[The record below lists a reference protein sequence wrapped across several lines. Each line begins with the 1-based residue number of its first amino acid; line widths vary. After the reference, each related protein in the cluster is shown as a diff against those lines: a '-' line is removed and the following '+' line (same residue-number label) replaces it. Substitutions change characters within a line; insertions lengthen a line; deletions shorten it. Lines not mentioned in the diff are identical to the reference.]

1 MANLKISQVEK
12 TTNMDAD
19 AYVLVVQNGKN
30 YRMSIK
36 EAIAANVDIKDV
48 DLSNYYTKEET
59 TTIVNNAIEDID
71 VDLSNYYTKEETT
84 NIINDSIEDFEI
96 VSEDGNVT
104 TITEVVNTVETQT
117 EQIGKLENIVEN
129 INKDVAT
136 EEDAEVTFDN
146 IFTY

>member
-36 EAIAANVDIKDV
+36 EAIAANVDLGDV

-59 TTIVNNAIEDID
+59 V
-71 VDLSNYYTKEETT
+71 
-84 NIINDSIEDFEI
+84 NIINDSIEDFEV
-96 VSEDGNVT
+96 VSEGGNVT
-104 TITEVVNTVETQT
+104 TITEVVNNVETQSEKIVELT
-117 EQIGKLENIVEN
+117 TTAETHAEQIDKLENIVQN
-129 INKDVAT
+129 INKDVAV
-136 EEDAEVTFDN
+136 EEDADATFND

>member
-12 TTNMDAD
+12 KTDMDTD

-59 TTIVNNAIEDID
+59 A
-71 VDLSNYYTKEETT
+71 
-84 NIINDSIEDFEI
+84 NIINDSIEDYEI
-96 VSEDGNVT
+96 VSEGGNTT
-104 TITEVVNTVETQT
+104 TITEVVNNVETQA
-117 EQIGKLENIVEN
+117 EQIAKLENTVQN
-129 INKDVAT
+129 INEAIAT
-136 EEDAEVTFDN
+136 EEDANATFDD

>member
-36 EAIAANVDIKDV
+36 EAIAANVDLGDV
-48 DLSNYYTKEET
+48 ELSNYYTKEET
-59 TTIVNNAIEDID
+59 V
-71 VDLSNYYTKEETT
+71 Y
-84 NIINDSIEDFEI
+84 IINESIEDFEV
-96 VSEDGNVT
+96 VSEGGNRT
-104 TITEVVNTVETQT
+104 TITEVVNTVETQSDKIVELT
-117 EQIGKLENIVEN
+117 TTAENHAEQIDKLENIVQN
-129 INKDVAT
+129 INKDVAV
-136 EEDAEVTFDN
+136 EEDADATFDG

>member
-36 EAIAANVDIKDV
+36 DAIAANVDLGDV

-59 TTIVNNAIEDID
+59 V
-71 VDLSNYYTKEETT
+71 
-84 NIINDSIEDFEI
+84 NIINDSIEDFEV
-96 VSEDGNVT
+96 VSEGGNVT
-104 TITEVVNTVETQT
+104 TITEVVNNVETQA
-117 EQIGKLENIVEN
+117 EQIAKLENTVQN
-129 INKDVAT
+129 INEAIAT
-136 EEDAEVTFDN
+136 EEDANTSFAD

>member
-36 EAIAANVDIKDV
+36 EAIAANVDLGDV

-59 TTIVNNAIEDID
+59 A
-71 VDLSNYYTKEETT
+71 
-84 NIINDSIEDFEI
+84 NIINESIEDFTV
-96 VSEDGNVT
+96 VSEGGNVT
-104 TITEVVNTVETQT
+104 TITEVVNTVETQSDKIVELTTTT
-117 EQIGKLENIVEN
+117 ETHAEKIDKLENIN
-129 INKDVAT
+129 RDVAV
-136 EEDAEVTFDN
+136 EEDANATFDD

>member
-12 TTNMDAD
+12 TQDMSTD

-48 DLSNYYTKEET
+48 DLSNYYTKLET
-59 TTIVNNAIEDID
+59 I
-71 VDLSNYYTKEETT
+71 

-96 VSEDGNVT
+96 VSEGGNTT
-104 TITEVVNTVETQT
+104 TITEVVNNVETQS
-117 EQIGKLENIVEN
+117 EKIVELENTVQN
-129 INKDVAT
+129 INEAIAT
-136 EEDAEVTFDN
+136 KEDADATFGD
-146 IFTY
+146 IFIY

>member
-19 AYVLVVQNGKN
+19 AYILVVQNGKN

-48 DLSNYYTKEET
+48 
-59 TTIVNNAIEDID
+59 
-71 VDLSNYYTKEETT
+71 
-84 NIINDSIEDFEI
+84 
-96 VSEDGNVT
+96 
-104 TITEVVNTVETQT
+104 VNTVETQSDKIVELT
-117 EQIGKLENIVEN
+117 TTAETHAEQIDKLENIVQN
-129 INKDVAT
+129 INKDVAV
-136 EEDAEVTFDN
+136 EEDADATFDG

>member
-12 TTNMDAD
+12 TQDMSTD

-48 DLSNYYTKEET
+48 
-59 TTIVNNAIEDID
+59 
-71 VDLSNYYTKEETT
+71 
-84 NIINDSIEDFEI
+84 
-96 VSEDGNVT
+96 
-104 TITEVVNTVETQT
+104 VNTVETQSDKIVELT
-117 EQIGKLENIVEN
+117 TTTETHAEQIDKLENIVQN
-129 INKDVAT
+129 INKDVAV
-136 EEDAEVTFDN
+136 EEDADATFDN

>member
-19 AYVLVVQNGKN
+19 AYILVVQNGKN

-36 EAIAANVDIKDV
+36 EAIAANVDLGDV

-59 TTIVNNAIEDID
+59 A
-71 VDLSNYYTKEETT
+71 
-84 NIINDSIEDFEI
+84 NIINDSIEDFTV
-96 VSEDGNVT
+96 VSEGGNAT
-104 TITEVVNTVETQT
+104 TITEVVNAVETQA
-117 EQIGKLENIVEN
+117 EQIDNLQNIVEN
-129 INKDVAT
+129 INRDVAV
-136 EEDAEVTFDN
+136 EEDANATFDG

>member
-59 TTIVNNAIEDID
+59 T
-71 VDLSNYYTKEETT
+71 
-84 NIINDSIEDFEI
+84 NIINDSIEDYEI
-96 VSEDGNVT
+96 VSEGGNVT
-104 TITEVVNTVETQT
+104 TITGVVNTVESQS
-117 EQIGKLENIVEN
+117 EQLIQLENIVQN
-129 INKDVAT
+129 INKDIAT
-136 EEDAEVTFDN
+136 EEDGNTSFGD

>member
-19 AYVLVVQNGKN
+19 AYILVVQNGKN

-48 DLSNYYTKEET
+48 
-59 TTIVNNAIEDID
+59 
-71 VDLSNYYTKEETT
+71 
-84 NIINDSIEDFEI
+84 
-96 VSEDGNVT
+96 
-104 TITEVVNTVETQT
+104 VNTVETQADKIVELT
-117 EQIGKLENIVEN
+117 TTTETHAEQIDKLENIVQN
-129 INKDVAT
+129 INKDVAV
-136 EEDAEVTFDN
+136 EEDADATFDN

>member
-12 TTNMDAD
+12 TQDMSTD

-36 EAIAANVDIKDV
+36 EAIAANVDIKDI

-59 TTIVNNAIEDID
+59 A
-71 VDLSNYYTKEETT
+71 
-84 NIINDSIEDFEI
+84 NIINDSIEDYEI
-96 VSEDGNVT
+96 VSEGGNTT
-104 TITEVVNTVETQT
+104 TITEVVNNVETQA
-117 EQIGKLENIVEN
+117 EQIAKLENTVQN
-129 INKDVAT
+129 INEAIAT
-136 EEDAEVTFDN
+136 EEDANATFDD

>member
-36 EAIAANVDIKDV
+36 EAIAANVDFGDV
-48 DLSNYYTKEET
+48 DLSNYYTKKET
-59 TTIVNNAIEDID
+59 V
-71 VDLSNYYTKEETT
+71 
-84 NIINDSIEDFEI
+84 NIINDSIKDFEV
-96 VSEDGNVT
+96 VSEGGNRT
-104 TITEVVNTVETQT
+104 TITEVVNTVETQSDK
-117 EQIGKLENIVEN
+117 IDKLENIVQN
-129 INKDVAT
+129 INKDVAV
-136 EEDAEVTFDN
+136 EEDADATFDG

>member
-36 EAIAANVDIKDV
+36 EAIAANVDLGDV

-59 TTIVNNAIEDID
+59 V
-71 VDLSNYYTKEETT
+71 
-84 NIINDSIEDFEI
+84 NIINDSIEDFEV
-96 VSEDGNVT
+96 VSEGGNRT
-104 TITEVVNTVETQT
+104 TITEVVNTVETQA
-117 EQIGKLENIVEN
+117 EQIDKLENIVQN
-129 INKDVAT
+129 INKDVAV
-136 EEDAEVTFDN
+136 EEDADATFDN

>member
-59 TTIVNNAIEDID
+59 A
-71 VDLSNYYTKEETT
+71 
-84 NIINDSIEDFEI
+84 NIINDSIEDYEI
-96 VSEDGNVT
+96 VSEGGNVT
-104 TITEVVNTVETQT
+104 TITGVVNTVESQS
-117 EQIGKLENIVEN
+117 EQLIQLENIVQN
-129 INKDVAT
+129 INKDIAT
-136 EEDAEVTFDN
+136 EEDANTSFGD

>member
-19 AYVLVVQNGKN
+19 AYILVVQNGKN

-48 DLSNYYTKEET
+48 
-59 TTIVNNAIEDID
+59 
-71 VDLSNYYTKEETT
+71 
-84 NIINDSIEDFEI
+84 
-96 VSEDGNVT
+96 
-104 TITEVVNTVETQT
+104 VNTVETQSDKIVELT
-117 EQIGKLENIVEN
+117 TITETHAEQIDKLENIVQN
-129 INKDVAT
+129 INKDVAV
-136 EEDAEVTFDN
+136 EEDADATFDN

>member
-36 EAIAANVDIKDV
+36 EAIAANVDLGDV

-59 TTIVNNAIEDID
+59 V
-71 VDLSNYYTKEETT
+71 
-84 NIINDSIEDFEI
+84 NIINDSIEDFEV
-96 VSEDGNVT
+96 VSEGGNRT
-104 TITEVVNTVETQT
+104 TITEVVNTVETQSDK
-117 EQIGKLENIVEN
+117 IDKLENIVQN
-129 INKDVAT
+129 MNKDVAV
-136 EEDAEVTFDN
+136 EEDANATFDS

>member
-36 EAIAANVDIKDV
+36 EAIAANVDLGDV

-59 TTIVNNAIEDID
+59 V
-71 VDLSNYYTKEETT
+71 
-84 NIINDSIEDFEI
+84 NIINDSIEDFEV
-96 VSEDGNVT
+96 VSEGGNVT
-104 TITEVVNTVETQT
+104 TITEVVNTVETQSDKIIELT
-117 EQIGKLENIVEN
+117 TTAETHAEQIDKLENIVQN
-129 INKDVAT
+129 IHKDVAV
-136 EEDAEVTFDN
+136 EEDADATFDG

>member
-36 EAIAANVDIKDV
+36 EAIAA
-48 DLSNYYTKEET
+48 
-59 TTIVNNAIEDID
+59 
-71 VDLSNYYTKEETT
+71 
-84 NIINDSIEDFEI
+84 FEV
-96 VSEDGNVT
+96 VSAGGNTT
-104 TITEVVNTVETQT
+104 TITEVVNTVETQSDKIVELT
-117 EQIGKLENIVEN
+117 TTAETHAEQIDKLENIVQN
-129 INKDVAT
+129 INKDVAV
-136 EEDAEVTFDN
+136 EEDADATFDG

>member
-36 EAIAANVDIKDV
+36 EAIAANVDLGDV

-59 TTIVNNAIEDID
+59 V
-71 VDLSNYYTKEETT
+71 
-84 NIINDSIEDFEI
+84 NIINDSIEDFEV
-96 VSEDGNVT
+96 VSEGGNRT
-104 TITEVVNTVETQT
+104 TITEVVNTVETQSDK
-117 EQIGKLENIVEN
+117 IDKLENIVQN
-129 INKDVAT
+129 INKDVAV
-136 EEDAEVTFDN
+136 EEDADAAFDG

>member
-36 EAIAANVDIKDV
+36 EAIAANVDLGDV

-59 TTIVNNAIEDID
+59 V
-71 VDLSNYYTKEETT
+71 
-84 NIINDSIEDFEI
+84 NIINDSIEDFEV
-96 VSEDGNVT
+96 VSEGGNVT
-104 TITEVVNTVETQT
+104 TITEVVNTVETQSDKIVELT
-117 EQIGKLENIVEN
+117 TTAETHAEQIDKLENIVQN
-129 INKDVAT
+129 INKDVAV
-136 EEDAEVTFDN
+136 EEDANATFDG

>member
-36 EAIAANVDIKDV
+36 EAIAANVDLGDV

-59 TTIVNNAIEDID
+59 A
-71 VDLSNYYTKEETT
+71 
-84 NIINDSIEDFEI
+84 NIINDSIENFTV
-96 VSEDGNVT
+96 VSEGGNAT
-104 TITEVVNTVETQT
+104 TITEVVNAVETQA
-117 EQIGKLENIVEN
+117 EQIDNLQNIVEN
-129 INKDVAT
+129 INRDVAI
-136 EEDAEVTFDN
+136 EEDANATFDD

>member
-12 TTNMDAD
+12 TTDMDTD

-36 EAIAANVDIKDV
+36 EAIAANVDLGDV

-59 TTIVNNAIEDID
+59 A
-71 VDLSNYYTKEETT
+71 
-84 NIINDSIEDFEI
+84 NIINDSIENFTV
-96 VSEDGNVT
+96 VSEGGNAT
-104 TITEVVNTVETQT
+104 TITEVVNAVETQA
-117 EQIGKLENIVEN
+117 EQIDNLQNIVEN
-129 INKDVAT
+129 INRDVAI
-136 EEDAEVTFDN
+136 EEDANATFDD

>member
-59 TTIVNNAIEDID
+59 A
-71 VDLSNYYTKEETT
+71 
-84 NIINDSIEDFEI
+84 NIINDSIEDYEI
-96 VSEDGNVT
+96 VSEGGNVT
-104 TITEVVNTVETQT
+104 TITEVANTVESQS
-117 EQIGKLENIVEN
+117 EQLIQLENIVQN
-129 INKDVAT
+129 INKDIAT
-136 EEDAEVTFDN
+136 EEDANASFAD

>member
-12 TTNMDAD
+12 TQDMSTD

-36 EAIAANVDIKDV
+36 EAIAANVDLGDV

-59 TTIVNNAIEDID
+59 V
-71 VDLSNYYTKEETT
+71 
-84 NIINDSIEDFEI
+84 NIINDSIEDFEV
-96 VSEDGNVT
+96 VSAGGNTT
-104 TITEVVNTVETQT
+104 TITEVVNTVETQSDKIIELT
-117 EQIGKLENIVEN
+117 TTAETHAEQIDKLENIVQN
-129 INKDVAT
+129 INKDVAV
-136 EEDAEVTFDN
+136 EEDANATFDD

>member
-36 EAIAANVDIKDV
+36 EAIAANIDLGDV

-59 TTIVNNAIEDID
+59 A
-71 VDLSNYYTKEETT
+71 
-84 NIINDSIEDFEI
+84 NIINDSIENFTV
-96 VSEDGNVT
+96 VSEGGNVT
-104 TITEVVNTVETQT
+104 TIAEVVNAVETQA
-117 EQIGKLENIVEN
+117 EQIDNLQNIVEN
-129 INKDVAT
+129 INRDVAI
-136 EEDAEVTFDN
+136 EEDADATFND
-146 IFTY
+146 IFAY

>member
-36 EAIAANVDIKDV
+36 EAIGN
-48 DLSNYYTKEET
+48 
-59 TTIVNNAIEDID
+59 
-71 VDLSNYYTKEETT
+71 
-84 NIINDSIEDFEI
+84 FEV
-96 VSEDGNVT
+96 VSEGGNRT
-104 TITEVVNTVETQT
+104 TITEVVNTVETQSDK
-117 EQIGKLENIVEN
+117 IDKLENIVQN
-129 INKDVAT
+129 INKDVAV
-136 EEDAEVTFDN
+136 EEDANATFDD

>member
-36 EAIAANVDIKDV
+36 EAIAANIDLGDV

-59 TTIVNNAIEDID
+59 V
-71 VDLSNYYTKEETT
+71 
-84 NIINDSIEDFEI
+84 NIINDSIEDFEV
-96 VSEDGNVT
+96 VSEGGIAT
-104 TITEVVNTVETQT
+104 TITEVVNTVETQAK
-117 EQIGKLENIVEN
+117 QIDKLENIVQN
-129 INKDVAT
+129 INKDVAV
-136 EEDAEVTFDN
+136 EEDANATFDG

>member
-36 EAIAANVDIKDV
+36 EAIAANVDLGDV

-59 TTIVNNAIEDID
+59 V
-71 VDLSNYYTKEETT
+71 
-84 NIINDSIEDFEI
+84 NIINDSIEDFEV
-96 VSEDGNVT
+96 VSESGKGT
-104 TITEVVNTVETQT
+104 TIIEVVNTVETQSDKIVELT
-117 EQIGKLENIVEN
+117 TTAETHAEQIDKLENIVQN
-129 INKDVAT
+129 INKDVAV
-136 EEDAEVTFDN
+136 EEDANATFDG

>member
-36 EAIAANVDIKDV
+36 EAIAANVDLRDV
-48 DLSNYYTKEET
+48 
-59 TTIVNNAIEDID
+59 VNN
-71 VDLSNYYTKEETT
+71 
-84 NIINDSIEDFEI
+84 
-96 VSEDGNVT
+96 
-104 TITEVVNTVETQT
+104 VETQSEKIVELTTTT
-117 EQIGKLENIVEN
+117 EIQSEKIDKLENIVQN
-129 INKDVAT
+129 INKDVAV
-136 EEDAEVTFDN
+136 EEDADATFDG

>member
-36 EAIAANVDIKDV
+36 EAIAANIDLGDV

-59 TTIVNNAIEDID
+59 V
-71 VDLSNYYTKEETT
+71 
-84 NIINDSIEDFEI
+84 NIINDSIEDFEV
-96 VSEDGNVT
+96 VSEGGNAT
-104 TITEVVNTVETQT
+104 TIIEVVNTVETQSDKIVELT
-117 EQIGKLENIVEN
+117 TTAETHAEQIDKLENIVQN
-129 INKDVAT
+129 INKDVAV
-136 EEDAEVTFDN
+136 EEDADATFDN

>member
-36 EAIAANVDIKDV
+36 EAIAANVDLGDV

-59 TTIVNNAIEDID
+59 V
-71 VDLSNYYTKEETT
+71 
-84 NIINDSIEDFEI
+84 NIINDSIEDFEV
-96 VSEDGNVT
+96 VSEGGKST
-104 TITEVVNTVETQT
+104 TITEVVNTVETQA
-117 EQIGKLENIVEN
+117 EQIDKLENIVQN
-129 INKDVAT
+129 INKDVAV
-136 EEDAEVTFDN
+136 EEDANATFDG

>member
-12 TTNMDAD
+12 TTNMGAD

-36 EAIAANVDIKDV
+36 EAIAANVDLGDV

-59 TTIVNNAIEDID
+59 V
-71 VDLSNYYTKEETT
+71 
-84 NIINDSIEDFEI
+84 NIINDSIEDFEV
-96 VSEDGNVT
+96 VSEGGNRT
-104 TITEVVNTVETQT
+104 TITEVVNTVETQSDK
-117 EQIGKLENIVEN
+117 IDKLENIVQN
-129 INKDVAT
+129 INKDVAV
-136 EEDAEVTFDN
+136 EEDANATFDD